1 MARSA
6 ILRHSVRLYGT
17 TEPESIGQ
25 AVSSGE
31 IRMPNLDVVDLANRV
46 PVGAHGMVGQGV
58 MGAPERR
65 PHRNTRRQIGTKPS
79 GRSYIHETRND
90 RVRLICLAASE
101 AQSGNLRFYSL
112 FSGD

>member
-46 PVGAHGMVGQGV
+46 PVGAHGMVGQGGDG
-58 MGAPERR
+58 GAGTTPTPQYATANWNKTVRSQLYS
-65 PHRNTRRQIGTKPS
+65 RNPK
-79 GRSYIHETRND
+79 
-90 RVRLICLAASE
+90 
-101 AQSGNLRFYSL
+101 
-112 FSGD
+112 